1 MAEILNLL
9 TASPEDVFDAVT
21 KKITEE
27 KAELLKGKLDF
38 MTQMIIEPVADQLL
52 EFCRETPAFAS
63 KILSDGNK
71 TFKGCLK
78 AALENIKQDCSDDA
92 VYTRAAQYYAPGC
105 AVEHVRKL
113 VLDPA
118 NKKIS
123 GPGEISWLDFL

>member
-9 TASPEDVFDAVT
+9 TASPQAVQDAVV
-21 KKITEE
+21 KKITAE

-38 MTQMIIEPVADQLL
+38 MTKAIIEPVADQLF
-52 EFCRETPAFAS
+52 EFCKDTPAFAS
-63 KILSDGNK
+63 RILSDNSK

-78 AALENIKQDCSDDA
+78 AALENVKQDCSDDA

-105 AVEHVRKL
+105 AVRHTRKL

-118 NKKIS
+118 KEKVS
-123 GPGEISWLDFL
+123 APGNISWLDYV